1 MYNRLYWK
9 CLYGFTLWL
18 VYFASGHADD
28 KKRRDVFKYGMRVV
42 FLWLE

>member
-1 MYNRLYWK
+1 MVSL
-9 CLYGFTLWL
+9 LWL

-28 KKRRDVFKYGMRVV
+28 KKRKKKKMVFKYGMRVV